1 MSSFAFEQAFATRC
15 IHAGR
20 VPDPTTGA
28 ILTPIHQS
36 TTFVQEA
43 VGVHKGYTYSRA
55 ANPTVAVLEENLGA
69 LEGAPP
75 AVCFST
81 GMSALTAL
89 CLALL
94 EAGDRV
100 VVSDVVYGGTLRL
113 LQKILAPFGIRAA
126 VVDTSSIRDLE
137 AALEERTELVIVES
151 PANPTLKL
159 TDLAAAAEAAHEAGA
174 RIAVD
179 NTFLTAAL
187 QLPLEL
193 GADVVAYSTTKFIE
207 GHNATL
213 GGALISRDAAILER
227 LRYVRKALGI
237 GQSPFEAWLTLR
249 GLKTLE
255 LRMQRHTTSALE
267 VARWLERQTGVARV
281 LHPDLESFPQ
291 RDLARRQQRGGGGVI
306 ALELD
311 GGLEAGIRVMNSLE
325 LCSLAENLGAAE
337 TLVTHPASMTHAE
350 LSREERERAGIAEGL
365 VRLSVGL
372 EEPRDIIADLEQAL
386 QAARRVG
393 GAA

>member
-1 MSSFAFEQAFATRC
+1 MSSFASEQAFATRS

-20 VPDPTTGA
+20 APDPTTGA

-89 CLALL
+89 CLVLL

-113 LQKILAPFGIRAA
+113 LQKILAPFGIRACA
-126 VVDTSSIRDLE
+126 VDTSSIAALE

-159 TDLAAAAEAAHEAGA
+159 TDLAAAAGAAHDAGA

-187 QLPLEL
+187 QQPLEL
-193 GADVVAYSTTKFIE
+193 GADIVAYSTTKFIE
-207 GHNATL
+207 GHNSTL
-213 GGALISRDAAILER
+213 GGALVSRDGAILER

-255 LRMQRHTTSALE
+255 LRMQRHTSSALE
-267 VARWLERQTGVARV
+267 VARWLERQPGVARV

-291 RDLARRQQRGGGGVI
+291 RDLAQRQQRGGGGVI
-306 ALELD
+306 AFELD

-350 LSREERERAGIAEGL
+350 LTREDRERAGIAEGL

-372 EEPRDIIADLEQAL
+372 EEPRDIVADLEQAL
-386 QAARRVG
+386 QAAQCAG
-393 GAA
+393 GVA